1 MIDANDYVNVMD
13 LIEDF
18 EGALEAKII
27 TMDSY
32 EPEQFRLD
40 ERSSYSSKIYVDEY
54 FSMMIVSKRDDRAL
68 QYYGGFEYVNKE
80 YRQEAGS
87 YVIYHS
93 DDERVQE
100 HLDYLEK
107 SLRKAKIAG

>member
-18 EGALEAKII
+18 EVALKAKII

-40 ERSSYSSKIYVDEY
+40 ERSSYGKIYVDED
-54 FSMMIVSKRDDRAL
+54 FTMMIVSKQSDRVL
-68 QYYGGFEYVNKE
+68 QYYGGFEYVDKE
-80 YRQEAGS
+80 YRQEVGS

-107 SLRKAKIAG
+107 SLHKAKIAG

>member
-18 EGALEAKII
+18 ERALEAKII

-40 ERSSYSSKIYVDEY
+40 KRSSYGKIYVDEY
-54 FSMMIVSKRDDRAL
+54 FSMMIVSKRNDRVL